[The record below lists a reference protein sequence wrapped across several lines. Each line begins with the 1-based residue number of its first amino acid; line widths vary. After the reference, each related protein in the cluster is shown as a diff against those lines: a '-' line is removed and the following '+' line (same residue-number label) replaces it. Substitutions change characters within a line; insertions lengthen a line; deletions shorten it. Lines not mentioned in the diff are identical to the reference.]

1 MTAQPARANKATEGF
16 ILVAVLWI
24 LGALATLVAV
34 YSIYVSN
41 TALALAVNDD
51 AVRAESLVSASVE
64 LAAYQLLKVPAEQRP
79 TRGAFNFR
87 MGRAGVAV
95 DFRSEASRVD
105 LNEAPKEL
113 LIGLFAGLGAHPDD
127 ASQYA
132 DRIIGWRSKPTTG
145 GQDREG
151 SLYQAAG
158 LAYGP
163 RGAPF
168 VHVEELWLVLGLP
181 PALVERAMA
190 YVTVYSGKAEVNV
203 FDAAPEVVAALPG
216 MTPDRLKAFLAQRA
230 NMSRGDNAALAVLGP
245 ARTSAIADGSDS
257 FRVTVRIAFDN
268 GRRSGAET
276 IILIDEGSVPYRIL
290 SWRSDI
296 DTPSRSVVRAGFG
309 VQR

>member
-1 MTAQPARANKATEGF
+1 MTAQRGNSHKDADGF

-24 LGALATLVAV
+24 LIALAALTAI

-87 MGRAGVAV
+87 MGRANVAV
-95 DFRSEASRVD
+95 DFRSEAARVD

-113 LIGLFAGLGAHPDD
+113 LVGLFAALGAHPDD
-127 ASQYA
+127 GGQYA
-132 DRIIGWRSKPTTG
+132 DRIIGWRTKPTTG
-145 GQDREG
+145 GQDRES

-168 VHVEELWLVLGLP
+168 VHVDELWLVLGLP
-181 PALVERAMA
+181 PGLVERAMPL
-190 YVTVYSGKAEVNV
+190 VTVFSGKAEVNV

-216 MTPDRLKAFLAQRA
+216 MTSERLNAFLAQRA
-230 NMSRGDNAALAVLGP
+230 NMARGDAALAMLGP
-245 ARTSAIADGSDS
+245 AKSSAATEASDA
-257 FRVTVRIAFDN
+257 FRVAVSIAFDN
-268 GRRSGAET
+268 GRRSSAE
-276 IILIDEGSVPYRIL
+276 IVILIDEGSVPYRVL
-290 SWRSDI
+290 SWHSDI
-296 DTPSRSVVRAGFG
+296 DMPSRSVARTGLG

>member
-1 MTAQPARANKATEGF
+1 MSAQPAHPDKRDDGF

-51 AVRAESLVSASVE
+51 VIRAESLVSASVE
-64 LAAYQLLKVPAEQRP
+64 LAAYQLLKVPTEQRP

-87 MGRAGVAV
+87 MGRAGVSV

-127 ASQYA
+127 AARYA
-132 DRIIGWRSKPTTG
+132 DRVIAWRTKPTTG
-145 GQDREG
+145 GQDRES

-163 RGAPF
+163 RGAPY
-168 VHVEELWLVLGLP
+168 VHIEELWLVLGLP
-181 PALVERAMA
+181 PALVERAMP
-190 YVTVYSGKAEVNV
+190 YVTVFSGKAEVNA

-216 MTPDRLKAFLAQRA
+216 MTPERLNAFLAQRA
-230 NMSRGDNAALAVLGP
+230 TMARGDEAALAMLGP
-245 ARTSAIADGSDS
+245 ARSSAAADGSDAV
-257 FRVTVRIAFDN
+257 RVTVRIAFDN
-268 GRRSGAET
+268 GRRSSAEAV
-276 IILIDEGSVPYRIL
+276 ILIDEGSVPYRVL
-290 SWRSDI
+290 SWHSDI
-296 DTPSRSVVRAGFG
+296 DTPSRSVIRAGLG

>member
-1 MTAQPARANKATEGF
+1 MTAQPVRAHKQADGF

-51 AVRAESLVSASVE
+51 AVRAENLVSASVE
-64 LAAYQLLKVPAEQRP
+64 LASYQLLKVPTDQRP
-79 TRGAFNFR
+79 TRGSFNFR
-87 MGRAGVAV
+87 MGRANVAV
-95 DFRSEASRVD
+95 DFRSEASRID

-113 LIGLFAGLGAHPDD
+113 LIGLFGALGAHPDD
-127 ASQYA
+127 AGRYA
-132 DRIIGWRSKPTTG
+132 ERIIGWRSKPTTG
-145 GQDREG
+145 GQDRES

-158 LAYGP
+158 LAYSP

-181 PALVERAMA
+181 AGLVERALP

-216 MTPDRLKAFLAQRA
+216 MTPERLNAFLAQRTT
-230 NMSRGDNAALAVLGP
+230 MTRGNEAALAMLGP
-245 ARTSAIADGSDS
+245 ARTSAAADGSDA

-276 IILIDEGSVPYRIL
+276 VILIDEGSVPYRVL

-296 DTPSRSVVRAGFG
+296 DTPSRSVARAGLG
-309 VQR
+309 AQR